1 VLCVSPLLLTRD
13 CALQI
18 DKEGVS
24 VDAVWS
30 ALAEEGLLVE
40 ELGGDVQCALVSAK
54 SGEGLEDLLAKVLLQ
69 VMLVL
74 LVRCY
79 TCRC

>member
-1 VLCVSPLLLTRD
+1 
-13 CALQI
+13 
-18 DKEGVS
+18 
-24 VDAVWS
+24 VWS

-74 LVRCY
+74 SFGV
-79 TCRC
+79 TPAGAKSSSGNIG

>member
-1 VLCVSPLLLTRD
+1 
-13 CALQI
+13 
-18 DKEGVS
+18 
-24 VDAVWS
+24 VWS

-74 LVRCY
+74 LVQCY
-79 TCRC
+79 TSCQC